1 MPVTMPYRRNCI
13 LSFLVNVKRD
23 SVRKRR
29 PAQKKVERLLA
40 FVQNS
45 LVFRCVIHSDVSF
58 MAVFDSF

>member
-29 PAQKKVERLLA
+29 PAQKKVELCSKFLGFPLRY
-40 FVQNS
+40 
-45 LVFRCVIHSDVSF
+45 SF
-58 MAVFDSF
+58 